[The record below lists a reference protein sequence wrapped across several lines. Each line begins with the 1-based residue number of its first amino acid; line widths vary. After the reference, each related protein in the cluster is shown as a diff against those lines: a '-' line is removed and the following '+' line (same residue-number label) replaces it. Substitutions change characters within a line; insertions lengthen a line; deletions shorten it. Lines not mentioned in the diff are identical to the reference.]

1 MIFYSIVFY
10 NIIKINFLFISVLN
24 AVHIINLKV
33 PSTYIIEPHKTPPPL
48 ILDCEYEYERNESG
62 LVLKWSL
69 NNTTIYQW
77 IPDSSLPRA
86 LTFMRNHINASYEV
100 STHPLF
106 KYRALYIVNPT
117 WKLSGEYQCGVQSFQ
132 SGEVKT
138 AYLQVIVQETDFHL
152 SYDVTPEGNVHVNCS
167 TKNIYPVPK
176 LEIT

>member
-1 MIFYSIVFY
+1 M
-10 NIIKINFLFISVLN
+10 
-24 AVHIINLKV
+24 HIINLKV

-77 IPDSSLPRA
+77 IPDGEKASLPKA
-86 LTFMRNHINASYEV
+86 LTFMKNHINASYEA
-100 STHPLF
+100 SSHPLF

-132 SGEVKT
+132 SVEVKT
-138 AYLQVIVQETDFHL
+138 AYLQVIVQENDFNL
-152 SYDVTPEGNVHVNCS
+152 SYNVTSEGNIYINCS
-167 TKNIYPVPK
+167 TKNMFPIPK
-176 LEIT
+176 LEIS